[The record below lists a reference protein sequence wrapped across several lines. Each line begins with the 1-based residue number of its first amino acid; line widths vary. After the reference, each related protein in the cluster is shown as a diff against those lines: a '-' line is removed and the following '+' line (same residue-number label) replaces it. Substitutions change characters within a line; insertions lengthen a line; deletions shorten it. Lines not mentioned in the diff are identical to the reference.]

1 MGAKMSSVASEY
13 DQKSAFQGDFDII
26 EYQARLEDKLA
37 VPMAVQIAHYTHS
50 FFPLTPLITPQTSK
64 TIVAAWDKIMSN
76 GNIDDFGVETFGI
89 TLFYNEFYEHLGK
102 VDTAGKF
109 EAVLARHVSGANHIA
124 AKGAIIVRIIK
135 YVCAITNDSVE
146 TQKKLYMLGKLHNHI
161 GIRPW
166 QYSVFVEVLLMT
178 ISSRLGKA
186 ATDEVMEAWVNMFA
200 FVLQSMLPP
209 ALKDLVVETEL
220 NANTSSEFQDSRV
233 AAEIAEVE
241 DSAHIRKKFGE
252 GSVGNRSA
260 LTTARSSND
269 SACKEVTDMTI
280 NVPRR

>member
-1 MGAKMSSVASEY
+1 MGAKTSSIAAEY
-13 DQKSAFQGDFDII
+13 NTRSSSFGDFDII
-26 EYQARLEDKLA
+26 EYQAKLGDKLSI
-37 VPMAVQIAHYTHS
+37 PMAVQVAHYTPS
-50 FFPLTPLITPQTSK
+50 FFPLTPVISPQTSQ
-64 TIVAAWDKIMSN
+64 TIVAAWDKIMRN
-76 GNIDDFGVETFGI
+76 GTVDDFGAETSGI
-89 TLFYNEFYEHLGK
+89 TLFYNEFYENLHK
-102 VDTAGKF
+102 VDTSGKF

-135 YVCAITNDSVE
+135 YVCTITNDSLE

-166 QYSVFVEVLLMT
+166 QYSVFVQVLLLT

-186 ATDEVMEAWVNMFA
+186 ATDEVMEAWVNMLA

-220 NANTSSEFQDSRV
+220 NANTSSEFQDARV

-241 DSAHIRKKFGE
+241 ETAQLRKRFGE
-252 GSVGNRSA
+252 GSVGNQST
-260 LTTARSSND
+260 LTTARSSNE
-269 SACKEVTDMTI
+269 SEWKEATMSI
-280 NVPRR
+280 NISRK